1 MAAKQLAKDDTVYPI
16 RGQVIKVYNPRITK
30 CVMAV
35 DANSVH
41 TYIIPRPNGDVVLG
55 GTVQPNNW
63 NATSNDADA
72 DAVWTRCCE
81 LYPEVKSSRVI
92 ARVAGLRPGR
102 ADGVRLEA
110 DARPTS
116 CGAFVIH
123 NYGHSGSG
131 HTLQW
136 GCAQEVVELAVK
148 KFPVVNSK
156 L

>member
-1 MAAKQLAKDDTVYPI
+1 LLSNPQTKMHSRDTKQVF
-16 RGQVIKVYNPRITK
+16 NPSITK

-55 GTVQPNNW
+55 GTVQAHNW
-63 NATSNDADA
+63 NEASDVSDAQG
-72 DAVWTRCCE
+72 VWERCCT

-102 ADGVRLEA
+102 TDGVRLEA
-110 DARPTS
+110 DARRTAR
-116 CGAFVIH
+116 GAFVIH

-136 GCAQEVVELAVK
+136 GCALDVVRLATD
-148 KFPVVNSK
+148 KFPLAHGSK